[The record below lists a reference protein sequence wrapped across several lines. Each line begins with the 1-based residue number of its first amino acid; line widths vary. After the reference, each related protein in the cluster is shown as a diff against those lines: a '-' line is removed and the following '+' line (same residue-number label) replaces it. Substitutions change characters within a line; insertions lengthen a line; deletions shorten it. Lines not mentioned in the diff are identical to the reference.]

1 MERSFAVVAGFEH
14 EAELLVG
21 LDDLRDIT
29 DHEVPKTPEAVY
41 TETVLKLDGGTYD
54 IVDGQEGF
62 LDNIKRGATKVYEW
76 IKSIIKAIKEWLFG
90 KPRREVAEVEKSVIK
105 ISKELDEQLKVVD
118 KATSEDILRTV
129 ADLHVPEAQK
139 QKIKQAIQRI
149 PADDRAI
156 INQTTVPTADTPS
169 TDKSEKII
177 SEMSN
182 RLISRVKS
190 VKTNLD
196 EIKRVDP
203 EGIVSKE
210 LGIDDFL
217 KNIADDSL
225 TSSRLGLG
233 LASSRIITDVAEVIV
248 KAAQGYDIALAD
260 ATKHLEKMNN
270 EGPFAVEDERS
281 RQVSRA
287 AKVVLELGNAA
298 NKMRDLVVSL
308 DSQLMKTAAQME
320 TIALSARVIEA
331 MKHTREPSNQYLQMV
346 LDELKM

>member
-21 LDDLRDIT
+21 FDDLRDLT
-29 DHEVPKTPEAVY
+29 DHKATKTPEAIY

-105 ISKELDEQLKVVD
+105 ISKELDDRLEVVD
-118 KATSEDILRTV
+118 KATSEDIIRTIS
-129 ADLHVPEAQK
+129 DLHIPEAQK
-139 QKIKQAIQRI
+139 QKMKQAIQRM
-149 PADDRAI
+149 PAEDRTI
-156 INQTTVPTADTPS
+156 INQTTVPMSDTSS

-190 VKTNLD
+190 VKTNLE

-203 EGIVSKE
+203 ETIVSKE
-210 LGIDDFL
+210 LGVDDFL

-225 TSSRLGLG
+225 TNSRLGLG
-233 LASSRIITDVAEVIV
+233 LASSRIIADVAEVIV
-248 KAAQGYDIALAD
+248 KAAQGYDIALGD
-260 ATKHLEKMNN
+260 ATKHLEKMNS
-270 EGPFAVEDERS
+270 EGPFGVDDERS

-298 NKMRDLVVSL
+298 NKMRDLVITL
-308 DSQLMKTAAQME
+308 DSQLLKITTQME
-320 TIALSARVIEA
+320 TTALKARLTEA
-331 MKHTREPSNQYLQMV
+331 MKHTSEVSNQYLQIA
-346 LDELKM
+346 LDSL